1 MIQLIEMDWID
12 TIGRKLIDI
21 LEWIGLMQFEWIG
34 KVQYNGLD

>member
-12 TIGRKLIDI
+12 TNGRKFIDI
-21 LEWIGLMQFEWIG
+21 LEWIGLIQFEWIG